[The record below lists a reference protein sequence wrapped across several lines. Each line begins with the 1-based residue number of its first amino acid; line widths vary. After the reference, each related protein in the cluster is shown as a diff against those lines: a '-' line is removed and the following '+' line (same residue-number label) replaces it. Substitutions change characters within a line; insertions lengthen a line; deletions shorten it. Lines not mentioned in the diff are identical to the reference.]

1 MRPLP
6 SALVLS
12 GTEYGAPSLCNQVA
26 QRRPTESKSARCCG
40 TKGSRPYK
48 KEGQGSFSAWSLE
61 LVKGAMDFSK
71 MLAKCALNIF
81 EGGGWM

>member
-26 QRRPTESKSARCCG
+26 QGRPTTIQVGEMLRHEGVEA
-40 TKGSRPYK
+40 YK
-48 KEGQGSFSAWSLE
+48 
-61 LVKGAMDFSK
+61 
-71 MLAKCALNIF
+71 
-81 EGGGWM
+81 